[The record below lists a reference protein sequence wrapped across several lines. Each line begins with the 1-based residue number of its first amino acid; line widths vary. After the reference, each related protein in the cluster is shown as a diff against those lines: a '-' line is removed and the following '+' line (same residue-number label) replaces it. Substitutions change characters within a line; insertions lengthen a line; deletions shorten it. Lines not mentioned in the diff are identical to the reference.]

1 MMRIRSFAPFAL
13 LLLAAACS
21 KKPEPVVFQA
31 VPVEKRSIVVSA
43 RASGTVQPDTVV
55 EVKSKASGEILEMR
69 VETGQTVDRGTLLVR
84 VDQRTPRN
92 RLNQAQADLDV
103 AKARFENAEAQRK
116 RSDELFKTQSI
127 STEEH
132 ETAVLAV
139 ANARA
144 VVVGAQV
151 ALENAKIAMEDTDV
165 RAPITGTIISKTVE
179 RGQVISSPTS
189 DVGGGTVLLKMADL
203 NLVQVRTLVDET
215 DIGKIRAGLRA
226 TVTVGSYPNQPFE
239 GSVLKIEPLAETVQN
254 VTMFAVQ
261 VRIEN
266 RNGLLKPGMN
276 ADVEVHIGQRDSVLA
291 VPNAALR
298 TPRDV
303 NSAATVLGI
312 DPERLKTLLADAEKR
327 RDSMRTTLAAQTP
340 SRDTVKVDTLTQG
353 AREPGSQG
361 ARGATMT
368 TPDGRQVPLPEGVSE
383 AEARALMQK
392 RFGGGQLTAAENA
405 TLQKVMQAF
414 RAGGGGR
421 GFGGGG
427 MGRRGAGGGGADF
440 QFGGNY
446 IVFVR
451 KNGEPVPVY
460 IRTGLTDLDYSEE
473 VSGLSAQDSVL
484 VLPSASLVQQ
494 QTDARNRINQM
505 TGGGAVP
512 GMTTQPNRAG
522 TTGTTGTTGGTPAG
536 GTRPPGGR

>member
-1 MMRIRSFAPFAL
+1 MMRIRSLTPFAV
-13 LLLAAACS
+13 LLLAAACQE
-21 KKPEPVVFQA
+21 KPKAVVFQA

-55 EVKSKASGEILEMR
+55 EVKSKASGEILEMK
-69 VETGQTVDRGTLLVR
+69 VETGQTVQRGTLLVR
-84 VDQRTPRN
+84 IDRRTPRN
-92 RLNQAQADLDV
+92 RLNQTQADLDV
-103 AKARFENAEAQRK
+103 AKARYENAESQRK

-144 VVVGAQV
+144 AVVGAQV
-151 ALENAKIAMEDTDV
+151 ALDNAQIAMEDTDV
-165 RAPITGTIISKTVE
+165 LAPITGTIISKTVE

-215 DIGKIRAGLRA
+215 DIGKIRPGLRA

-239 GSVLKIEPLAETVQN
+239 GTVLKIEPLAETVQN

-303 NSAATVLGI
+303 ASAATVLGI
-312 DPERLKTLLADAEKR
+312 DAEHLKTLLADAEKR

-340 SRDTVKVDTLTQG
+340 RSDTVKVDTI
-353 AREPGSQG
+353 AKKP
-361 ARGATMT
+361 AGATMT
-368 TPDGRQVPLPEGVSE
+368 TPDGREVALPPGVTE
-383 AEARALMQK
+383 AEAQSLMRK
-392 RFGGGQLTAAENA
+392 RFGGGQLTEAESA
-405 TLQKVMQAF
+405 KLQTIMQAF

-427 MGRRGAGGGGADF
+427 MGGRRAGGGGTDF

-451 KNGEPVPVY
+451 RNGDPVPMY
-460 IRTGLTDLDYSEE
+460 IRTGLTDLDYSEV
-473 VSGLSAQDSVL
+473 VSGLTAQDSVL

-494 QTDARNRINQM
+494 QAEAKTRMNQM

-512 GMTTQPNRAG
+512 GMTSTTTRPPGAGAG
-522 TTGTTGTTGGTPAG
+522 TTPAPATGGG
-536 GTRPPGGR
+536 SRPPGGR

>member
-1 MMRIRSFAPFAL
+1 MRLRSITPFAL
-13 LLLAAACS
+13 LLLGAGCRQQP
-21 KKPEPVVFQA
+21 KPVVFQA

-69 VETGQTVDRGTLLVR
+69 VETGQNVNRGTLLVR

-103 AKARFENAEAQRK
+103 ARARFENSESQRK

-144 VVVGAQV
+144 AVVGAQV
-151 ALENAKIAMEDTDV
+151 ALDNAKIAMEDTDV
-165 RAPITGTIISKTVE
+165 LAPISGTIISKTVE

-239 GSVLKIEPLAETVQN
+239 GTVLKIEPLAETVQN

-276 ADVEVHIGQRDSVLA
+276 ADVEMHIGQRDSVLA
-291 VPNAALR
+291 VPNGALR

-303 NSAATVLGI
+303 TSAAQVLGI

-327 RDSMRTTLAAQTP
+327 RDSARTNTMAAQTP
-340 SRDTVKVDTLTQG
+340 GRDTVKVDTIAKAPAG
-353 AREPGSQG
+353 N
-361 ARGATMT
+361 TMT
-368 TPDGRQVPLPEGVSE
+368 TPDGRQVPLPEGITE
-383 AEARALMQK
+383 TEARSLMQK
-392 RFGGGQLTAAENA
+392 RFGGGTLTSAENEK
-405 TLQKVMQAF
+405 LQKVMAAF

-427 MGRRGAGGGGADF
+427 GQGRRFGGAAGGGGDF

-451 KNGEPVPVY
+451 RDGEPTPVY
-460 IRTGLTDLDYSEE
+460 IRTGLTDLDYSEV
-473 VSGLSAQDSVL
+473 VSGLQAQDSVL

-494 QTDARNRINQM
+494 QTDQRNRMTQM

-512 GMTTQPNRAG
+512 GMTTQPPRAG
-522 TTGTTGTTGGTPAG
+522 TTGATATPPATGGG
-536 GTRPPGGR
+536 RPPGGR

>member
-1 MMRIRSFAPFAL
+1 MMRIRSLAPLAL
-13 LLLAAACS
+13 LLLPAACG
-21 KKPEPVVFQA
+21 KKTEAVVFQA

-69 VETGQTVDRGTLLVR
+69 VETGQTVERGTLLVQ

-165 RAPITGTIISKTVE
+165 RAPITGTIISKSVE

-303 NSAATVLGI
+303 NSAAQVLGI
-312 DPERLKTLLADAEKR
+312 DAERLKTLLADAEKR

-340 SRDTVKVDTLTQG
+340 SRDTVKVDTIAKRPSG
-353 AREPGSQG
+353 N
-361 ARGATMT
+361 TMT
-368 TPDGRQVPLPEGVSE
+368 TPDGRQVPLPEGVTE

-392 RFGGGQLTAAENA
+392 RFGGGQLTAAESA
-405 TLQKVMQAF
+405 TLQKIMQAF

-421 GFGGGG
+421 GFGGGN
-427 MGRRGAGGGGADF
+427 GRRGASGGGTDF

-460 IRTGLTDLDYSEE
+460 IRTGLTDLDYSEV
-473 VSGLSAQDSVL
+473 VSGLTAQDSVL

-494 QTDARNRINQM
+494 QTDARDRMTRM

-512 GMTTQPNRAG
+512 GMTSQQPTRSG
-522 TTGTTGTTGGTPAG
+522 TTGTTGTTGAPAG

>member
-13 LLLAAACS
+13 LLLAAACG
-21 KKPEPVVFQA
+21 KKTEAVVFQA

-69 VETGQTVDRGTLLVR
+69 VETGQTVERGTLLVR

-165 RAPITGTIISKTVE
+165 RAPITGTIISKSVE

-312 DPERLKTLLADAEKR
+312 DPERFKTLLADAEKR

-340 SRDTVKVDTLTQG
+340 SRDTVKVDTLKQG
-353 AREPGSQG
+353 AGEPGS
-361 ARGATMT
+361 RGATMT
-368 TPDGRQVPLPEGVSE
+368 TPDGRQVPLPEGVTE
-383 AEARALMQK
+383 AEARSLMQK
-392 RFGGGQLTAAENA
+392 RFGGGQLTAAESA

-427 MGRRGAGGGGADF
+427 MGRRGAGGGAGADF

-460 IRTGLTDLDYSEE
+460 IRSGLTDLDYSEV
-473 VSGLSAQDSVL
+473 VSGLSGQDSVL

-494 QTDARNRINQM
+494 QTEARNRMNQM

-512 GMTTQPNRAG
+512 GMTQQPPRAG
-522 TTGTTGTTGGTPAG
+522 TTGATGTTGAAPAG